1 MTKIVGRVIVKK
13 IRAKN
18 INEAFKLLVEKQRHF
33 FYQNLSKMAKVGGFL
48 AGTEFLLTD
57 LL

>member
-18 INEAFKLLVEKQRHF
+18 INEAFKLLAEKQRHF
-33 FYQNLSKMAKVGGFL
+33 FTKIYQKWRKLAVFWPVLSFC
-48 AGTEFLLTD
+48 
-57 LL
+57 